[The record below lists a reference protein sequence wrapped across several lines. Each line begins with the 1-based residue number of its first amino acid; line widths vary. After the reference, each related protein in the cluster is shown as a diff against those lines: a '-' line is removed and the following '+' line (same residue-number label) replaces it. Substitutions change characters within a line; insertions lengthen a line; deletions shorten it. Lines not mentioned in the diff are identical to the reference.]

1 MGGGMSVGSRSR
13 RAMDEEE
20 NPLMEDLAILCD
32 GPGLTVRLGRDLGGV
47 TLKSEGRLLFAGK
60 GGRAWKK
67 VTRRTRAKVLMAWV
81 RDAASVARGRLLG
94 GRAGA

>member
-1 MGGGMSVGSRSR
+1 MSVVRSR
-13 RAMDEEE
+13 NHGAVDTEVG
-20 NPLMEDLAILCD
+20 LLLEDLAILCD
-32 GPGLTVRLGRDLGGV
+32 GPTLTVRLGRDLGGV

-60 GGRAWKK
+60 GGRTWKR
-67 VTRRTRAKVLMAWV
+67 VTRRTRTRLFLAWV

>member
-1 MGGGMSVGSRSR
+1 MGGGMSVGSGSR

-20 NPLMEDLAILCD
+20 NPLVEDLAILCD

-60 GGRAWKK
+60 GGRTWKR
-67 VTRRTRAKVLMAWV
+67 VTRRTRTRLFLAWV
-81 RDAASVARGRLLG
+81 RDAASVARGRLLL
-94 GRAGA
+94 GRAEA